1 MPNRSA
7 LQIIY
12 ALLKDLDVQSA
23 MLRLVRNGGG
33 VTQPVGIA
41 EAVPRLI
48 YRIARNAV
56 RISLMKV
63 CGCSNAA
70 KCPPLVK
77 AL

>member
-1 MPNRSA
+1 MPNRCA

-12 ALLKDLDVQSA
+12 ALLKDLDAQSA
-23 MLRLVRNGGG
+23 MLRLVRNG

-41 EAVPRLI
+41 DGVPRLI

-56 RISLMKV
+56 RTSLMKV

-70 KCPPLVK
+70 NAFC
-77 AL
+77 